1 MLTQCTPSLFDF
13 QPLGSRDVVAAFNGG
28 RVTSDAG
35 ALLLREVEAKFGFIA
50 QFARCFTDYRDPECI
65 EHTLEELLKQRI
77 FGLCLGY
84 EDLNDHDQLR
94 YDPLLAVLVGK
105 KDPLGQDRRGRA
117 KGKALA
123 GKSTLNRLELTPVRA
138 NADSRYKKIVAHLDG
153 MQAFFVQAFV
163 QQYVVPPTRLVL
175 DVDATDFALHG
186 HQLGRFFHG
195 YYDEHC
201 YLPLYIFCGDFPLLA
216 LLRPSNL
223 DEPVGL
229 LKHLKRI
236 VATLRQ
242 AWPNVQIVVRGDSGF
257 CREHLMRWCEES
269 GVDFLFGLAKN
280 QRLLRILGGEM
291 HQAQQQFAATNEPA
305 RVFKDFTYQTRKTWS
320 RERRVVGKAEHLA
333 KGENPRFVVTSL
345 SPEAFA
351 AQRLYE
357 QEYCARG
364 NMENRIKEKK
374 LFLFADRVSCQ
385 TMRANQVR
393 MCLSTVAYIVMRALR
408 DFGLRETELSQ
419 AQCDTIRVKLLKIGA
434 TIQVSVRRV
443 VLALSEAFPF
453 QAIFQRA
460 WQNLRDLGA
469 SFLAFTQAP
478 GNPPPDPA
486 PCPA

>member
-1 MLTQCTPSLFDF
+1 MTQCTPSLFDF
-13 QPLGSRDVVAAFNGG
+13 QPLDKREVVARFDGG
-28 RVTSDAG
+28 KVTSDAG
-35 ALLLREVEAKFGFIA
+35 GLLLREVEAKLDIIA
-50 QFARCFTDYRDPECI
+50 QFARCFTDYRDPDCI
-65 EHTLEELLKQRI
+65 EHTLVELLKQRI

-84 EDLNDHDQLR
+84 DDVNDHDQLR

-105 KDPLGQDRRGRA
+105 KDPLGQDRCGRD
-117 KGKALA
+117 KGKPLA

-138 NADSRYKKIVAHLDG
+138 NGRSRYKKIVGHLDA
-153 MQAFFVQAFV
+153 MQQFFVEAFM
-163 QQYVVPPTRLVL
+163 QQYVVPPKRIVL
-175 DVDATDFALHG
+175 DVDATNFALHG

-195 YYDEHC
+195 YYDEYC

-216 LLRPSNL
+216 LLRPANL

-236 VATLRQ
+236 ATYLRHV
-242 AWPNVQIVVRGDSGF
+242 WPNVDILVRGDSGF
-257 CREHLMRWCEES
+257 CREHLMRWCEENR
-269 GVDFLFGLAKN
+269 VHFLFGLAKN
-280 QRLLRILGGEM
+280 KRLLRILGAEM
-291 HQAQQQFAATNEPA
+291 HQAKLQFETTKEPS
-305 RVFKDFTYQTRKTWS
+305 RVFKDFAYKTRTSWS

-345 SPEAFA
+345 PPETFDA
-351 AQRLYE
+351 RTLYE
-357 QEYCARG
+357 QVYCARG

-393 MCLSTVAYIVMRALR
+393 LCLSTVAYIVMRALR
-408 DFGLRETELSQ
+408 DFGLRDTEFSQ

-453 QAIFQRA
+453 QTIFQQA
-460 WQNLRDLGA
+460 WENLRQLG
-469 SFLAFTQAP
+469 SMFAFSAGAP
-478 GNPPPDPA
+478 QHPPPA
-486 PCPA
+486 SAF

>member
-1 MLTQCTPSLFDF
+1 MTQCTPMLFDF
-13 QPLGSRDVVAAFNGG
+13 QPLDKREVVAAFNGG

-50 QFARCFTDYRDPECI
+50 QFARCFTDYRDPDCI
-65 EHTLEELLKQRI
+65 THTLEELLKQRI

-84 EDLNDHDQLR
+84 EDLNDHEQLR

-105 KDPLGQDRRGRA
+105 KDPLGQDRPGRD

-138 NADSRYKKIVAHLDG
+138 NADSRYKKIVAHLDA
-153 MQAFFVQAFV
+153 MQQFFVQAFV
-163 QQYVVPPTRLVL
+163 QQYAVPPQRIVL

-216 LLRPSNL
+216 LLRPANL

-236 VATLRQ
+236 VASLRQ
-242 AWPNVQIVVRGDSGF
+242 AWPSVQILVRGDSGF
-257 CREHLMRWCEES
+257 CREPLMHWCEEN

-280 QRLLRILGGEM
+280 QRLLRMVGAEM
-291 HQAQQQFAATNEPA
+291 HQAKQQFEATNTPA

-345 SPEAFA
+345 RSEAFD
-351 AQRLYE
+351 AQTLYE

-393 MCLSTVAYIVMRALR
+393 MGLSTVAYILMRALR
-408 DFGLRETELSQ
+408 DFGLRETELAQ
-419 AQCDTIRVKLLKIGA
+419 AQCNTIRVKLLKIGA

-453 QAIFQRA
+453 QTIFQRA
-460 WQNLRDLGA
+460 WENLRRLSD
-469 SFLAFTQAP
+469 FLAPWTGARAH
-478 GNPPPDPA
+478 PPPDPA
-486 PCPA
+486 

>member
-1 MLTQCTPSLFDF
+1 MLTQCTQGFFDF
-13 QPLGSRDVVAAFNGG
+13 QPLEGRQVIASFNGG
-28 RVTSDAG
+28 KVTSDAG
-35 ALLLREVEAKFGFIA
+35 GLLLREVEARFGFVA
-50 QFARCFTDYRDPECI
+50 QFARCFTDYRDPECTT
-65 EHTLEELLKQRI
+65 HTLEELLKQRI

-84 EDLNDHDQLR
+84 EDLNDHEQLR

-105 KDPLGQDRRGRA
+105 KDPLGHDRPGRD
-117 KGKALA
+117 KGKPLA

-138 NADSRYKKIVAHLDG
+138 NADSRYKKIVAHLDA

-163 QQYVVPPTRLVL
+163 QQYIVPPSRIVL

-216 LLRPSNL
+216 LLRPANL

-236 VATLRQ
+236 VASLRE
-242 AWPNVQIVVRGDSGF
+242 AWPNVQILVRGDSGF
-257 CREHLMRWCEES
+257 CREHLMRWCEEN

-291 HQAQQQFAATNEPA
+291 QQAKQLFAATNLPA
-305 RVFKDFTYQTRKTWS
+305 RVFKDFTYKTRKTWS
-320 RERRVVGKAEHLA
+320 RERRVIGKAEHLA

-345 SPEAFA
+345 CLAAFD
-351 AQRLYE
+351 AQTLYE

-393 MCLSTVAYIVMRALR
+393 LCLSTVAYIVMRALR
-408 DFGLRETELSQ
+408 DFGLRETELAQ

-434 TIQVSVRRV
+434 TIQVSIRRV

-453 QAIFQRA
+453 QTIFQRA
-460 WQNLRDLGA
+460 WENLRTLST
-469 SFLAFTQAP
+469 SFTHAP
-478 GNPPPDPA
+478 EHPPPDPA
-486 PCPA
+486 

>member
-1 MLTQCTPSLFDF
+1 MTQCTPTLFDF
-13 QPLGSRDVVAAFNGG
+13 QALGTREVVAAFNGG
-28 RVTSDAG
+28 KVTSDAG
-35 ALLLREVEAKFGFIA
+35 GLLLGEVEAKFGFIR
-50 QFARCFTDYRDPECI
+50 QFATCFTDHRDPDCI
-65 EHTLEELLKQRI
+65 EHTLEELLKQRV

-94 YDPLLAVLVGK
+94 HDPLLAVLVGK
-105 KDPLGQDRRGRA
+105 KDPLGQIRSGRDQ
-117 KGKALA
+117 GKPLA

-138 NADSRYKKIVAHLDG
+138 NAQSRYKKIVAHLDL
-153 MQAFFVQAFV
+153 MQQFFVQAFV
-163 QQYVVPPTRLVL
+163 QQYVVPPTRIVL

-216 LLRPSNL
+216 LLRPANL

-229 LKHLKRI
+229 LKHLRRI
-236 VATLRQ
+236 VASLRQ
-242 AWPNVQIVVRGDSGF
+242 AWPGVQILVRGDSGF
-257 CREHLMRWCEES
+257 CRDPLMRWCEEE

-280 QRLLRILGGEM
+280 ARLKRILGAEM
-291 HQAQQQFAATNEPA
+291 HQAKQQFEATKEPT
-305 RVFKDFTYQTRKTWS
+305 RVFKEFPYQTRKTWS
-320 RERRVVGKAEHLA
+320 RERRVIGKAEHLA

-345 SPEAFA
+345 SPEVFN
-351 AQRLYE
+351 AQTLYE
-357 QEYCARG
+357 QAYCARG

-393 MCLSTVAYIVMRALR
+393 LCLSTVAYIVMRALR
-408 DFGLRETELSQ
+408 DFGLRETELAQ

-434 TIQVSVRRV
+434 TIHVSIRRV

-453 QAIFQRA
+453 QTIFQRA
-460 WQNLRDLGA
+460 WENLRALGPSFA
-469 SFLAFTQAP
+469 SFTPAREH
-478 GNPPPDPA
+478 PPPAPA
-486 PCPA
+486 

>member
-1 MLTQCTPSLFDF
+1 MTQCTPTLFDF
-13 QPLGSRDVVAAFNGG
+13 QPLESRDVVARFDGG
-28 RVTSDAG
+28 KVTSDAG
-35 ALLLREVEAKFGFIA
+35 GLLLREVEAKFGFIA
-50 QFARCFTDYRDPECI
+50 QFARCFTDYRNPDCI

-94 YDPLLAVLVGK
+94 HDPLLAVLVGK
-105 KDPLGQDRRGRA
+105 KDPLGQDRRSRD

-138 NADSRYKKIVAHLDG
+138 NADSRYKKIVAHLDT
-153 MQAFFVQAFV
+153 MQAFFVKAFV
-163 QQYVVPPTRLVL
+163 QQYVVPPTGIVL

-216 LLRPSNL
+216 LLRPAQL

-236 VATLRQ
+236 VASLRE
-242 AWPNVQIVVRGDSGF
+242 AWPTVQILVRGDSGF

-269 GVDFLFGLAKN
+269 NVDFLFGLAKN
-280 QRLLRILGGEM
+280 PRLKRILGAEM
-291 HQAQQQFAATNEPA
+291 HQAKQQFEATNEPS
-305 RVFKDFTYQTRKTWS
+305 RVFKEFTYKTRKTWS
-320 RERRVVGKAEHLA
+320 RERRVVGKAEHLG

-345 SPEAFA
+345 SAEAFD
-351 AQRLYE
+351 AQTLYE
-357 QEYCARG
+357 QVYCARG

-443 VLALSEAFPF
+443 VLAMSEAFPF
-453 QAIFQRA
+453 QTIFQRA
-460 WQNLRDLGA
+460 WENLRGLGERFL
-469 SFLAFTQAP
+469 SFTLP
-478 GNPPPDPA
+478 PEHPPPDRA
-486 PCPA
+486 AGST